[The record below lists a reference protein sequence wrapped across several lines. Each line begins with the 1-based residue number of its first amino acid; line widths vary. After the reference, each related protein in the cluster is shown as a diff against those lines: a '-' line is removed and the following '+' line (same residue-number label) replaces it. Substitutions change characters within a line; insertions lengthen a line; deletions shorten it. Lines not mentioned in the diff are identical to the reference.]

1 MAAIWVTAE
10 NKQTPFLRLKLKF
23 SRGISTIKKIRYY
36 YTYGTVGYH
45 VVLGGKEN
53 F

>member
-1 MAAIWVTAE
+1 MKNLMAREGVEKKSLILLYE
-10 NKQTPFLRLKLKF
+10 
-23 SRGISTIKKIRYY
+23 IKYY